1 MAQAAAQRALGILK
15 REKNQAGAIVAEV
28 RHSLCARCER
38 CISACPYDARYRNE
52 DEDII
57 EVDLLACQGCGS
69 CAAICPNGAS
79 VVRGYGDRQVMAM
92 LDAALE

>member
-1 MAQAAAQRALGILK
+1 MSPKYGTVYAPDAKDVFPLALMMP
-15 REKNQAGAIVAEV
+15 RQ
-28 RHSLCARCER
+28 
-38 CISACPYDARYRNE
+38 RNE
-52 DEDII
+52 EEDII
-57 EVDLLACQGCGS
+57 EVDVLACQGCGS